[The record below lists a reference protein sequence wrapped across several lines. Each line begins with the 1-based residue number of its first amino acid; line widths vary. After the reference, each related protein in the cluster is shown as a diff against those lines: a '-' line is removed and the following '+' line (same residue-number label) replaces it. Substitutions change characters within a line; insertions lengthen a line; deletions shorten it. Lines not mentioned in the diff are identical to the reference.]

1 METILRQLETVD
13 QNITLWINSLHS
25 TISDQIWIW
34 FSDRWLWTP
43 LYLLVICLLIRKL
56 GWKLGLISVITI
68 VLCILCIDQVC
79 NVVKDA
85 VDRLRPCNNPL
96 IVERGLHMLAGASAR
111 HPYGFFS
118 AHAANAIGFACAAS
132 IILKSRTWK
141 IVLPTWAILVGISRV
156 FVGKH
161 FLGDVLVGFMVG
173 ALFGILFA
181 KLFLWLFYT
190 RAAKSAGASGRV

>member
-1 METILRQLETVD
+1 
-13 QNITLWINSLHS
+13 
-25 TISDQIWIW
+25 
-34 FSDRWLWTP
+34 
-43 LYLLVICLLIRKL
+43 
-56 GWKLGLISVITI
+56 
-68 VLCILCIDQVC
+68 
-79 NVVKDA
+79 
-85 VDRLRPCNNPL
+85 
-96 IVERGLHMLAGASAR
+96 MLAGASAR

-141 IVLPTWAILVGISRV
+141 IVLPIWAILVGVSRV

-173 ALFGILFA
+173 AFFGILFA
-181 KLFLWLFYT
+181 RFFLWLFYT